1 MKFRS
6 CRHENCSRFITL
18 KFLAQSGGRR
28 SRPQY
33 PRATPVVVRR
43 AMLRVLLL
51 AHGLALTTGFRVN
64 APADLAGEYEDTPA
78 DFAPANYEVTALGVL
93 AASCPCEWATDSSPI
108 HKGWL
113 WDRILIVDDEVC
125 ANSCTAPVAACAAQ
139 LANASGLLVT
149 DRYNPSKQLEGPRD
163 PRLKGDFAA
172 NDPSINATCQVA
184 IPTAYVNSSVI
195 SLLAAAKLVTDA
207 PRLPP
212 LIWSASQIR
221 CSAPSPA
228 PPCRSTVAWSVGRR
242 AMRTSHMHTRGVVHG
257 THMVL
262 TARRAPSR
270 RTPRSCALSTSRGCG
285 PSAPTTTSSRLPR

>member
-1 MKFRS
+1 
-6 CRHENCSRFITL
+6 
-18 KFLAQSGGRR
+18 
-28 SRPQY
+28 
-33 PRATPVVVRR
+33 
-43 AMLRVLLL
+43 MLRVLLL
-51 AHGLALTTGFRVN
+51 AHGLALTTGLRVN
-64 APADLAGEYEDTPA
+64 EPANLAGEYEDTPA
-78 DFAPANYEVTALGVL
+78 DFAPANYDVTALGVL

-149 DRYNPSKQLEGPRD
+149 ERYNPSKRFDEGELRD
-163 PRLKGDFAA
+163 SLPEGDFAA

-195 SLLAAAKLVTDA
+195 SLLAAAKLVSDA

-221 CSAPSPA
+221 CPAPSPA

-242 AMRTSHMHTRGVVHG
+242 AIRTSHMHMHGVVHG

-270 RTPRSCALSTSRGCG
+270 RTPRSCALSTPRGCR

>member
-1 MKFRS
+1 
-6 CRHENCSRFITL
+6 
-18 KFLAQSGGRR
+18 
-28 SRPQY
+28 
-33 PRATPVVVRR
+33 
-43 AMLRVLLL
+43 MLRWLLL
-51 AHGLALTTGFRVN
+51 AHGVALASGLRVN
-64 APADLAGEYEDTPA
+64 EPASLAGEYEDTPA

-113 WDRILIVDDEVC
+113 WDRILIVDDDVC
-125 ANSCTAPVAACAAQ
+125 DNSCTAPVAACAAQ

-149 DRYNPSKQLEGPRD
+149 ERYNPSKQFEGEPRD
-163 PRLKGDFAA
+163 ALREGDFAA

-195 SLLAAAKLVTDA
+195 SILAAAKLVSDA

-228 PPCRSTVAWSVGRR
+228 PPCRSTVAWSVARR
-242 AMRTSHMHTRGVVHG
+242 AMRTPHMRTHGGVHG
-257 THMVL
+257 PHMVL
-262 TARRAPSR
+262 TARRARSR
-270 RTPRSCALSTSRGCG
+270 RTPRSWSLSTRRGCRR
-285 PSAPTTTSSRLPR
+285 SAPTTTSSRRFL

>member
-1 MKFRS
+1 
-6 CRHENCSRFITL
+6 
-18 KFLAQSGGRR
+18 
-28 SRPQY
+28 
-33 PRATPVVVRR
+33 
-43 AMLRVLLL
+43 MLRWLLL
-51 AHGLALTTGFRVN
+51 AHGVALASGLRVN
-64 APADLAGEYEDTPA
+64 EPASLAGEYEDTPA
-78 DFAPANYEVTALGVL
+78 DFAPLNYEVTALGVL

-125 ANSCTAPVAACAAQ
+125 GNSCTAPVAACAAQ

-149 DRYNPSKQLEGPRD
+149 ERYNPSKQFEGEPRD
-163 PRLKGDFAA
+163 PLLEGDFAA

-195 SLLAAAKLVTDA
+195 SILAAAKLVTDA

-212 LIWSASQIR
+212 LIYSASQIR

-270 RTPRSCALSTSRGCG
+270 RTPRTLRGCR
-285 PSAPTTTSSRLPR
+285 PSAPTTTSSRLLR

>member
-1 MKFRS
+1 MFAVY
-6 CRHENCSRFITL
+6 HPEVSR
-18 KFLAQSGGRR
+18 QSGGRR

-33 PRATPVVVRR
+33 PRGTPRVVRR

-51 AHGLALTTGFRVN
+51 AHGLALTTGLRVN
-64 APADLAGEYEDTPA
+64 EPANLAGEYEDTPA
-78 DFAPANYEVTALGVL
+78 DFAPLNYEVTALGVL

-195 SLLAAAKLVTDA
+195 SLLAAAKLVSDA

-242 AMRTSHMHTRGVVHG
+242 AIRTSHMHMHGVVHG

-262 TARRAPSR
+262 TARRALSR
-270 RTPRSCALSTSRGCG
+270 RTPRSCALSTQRGCR
-285 PSAPTTTSSRLPR
+285 PSAPTTTSSWRFL

>member
-1 MKFRS
+1 MRKRP
-6 CRHENCSRFITL
+6 RFNTL
-18 KFLAQSGGRR
+18 KFLARAEAAGAPISTLV
-28 SRPQY
+28 
-33 PRATPVVVRR
+33 ATPPVVRR
-43 AMLRVLLL
+43 AMLRWLLL
-51 AHGLALTTGFRVN
+51 AHGLALASGLRVN
-64 APADLAGEYEDTPA
+64 EPASLAGEYEDTPA
-78 DFAPANYEVTALGVL
+78 DFAPLNYEVTALGVL

-125 ANSCTAPVAACAAQ
+125 GNSCTAPVAACAAQ

-149 DRYNPSKQLEGPRD
+149 DRYNPSKQFEGEARD
-163 PRLKGDFAA
+163 PRPKGDFAA

-195 SLLAAAKLVTDA
+195 SLLAAAKLVSDA

-242 AMRTSHMHTRGVVHG
+242 AIRTSHMHMHG
-257 THMVL
+257 SCMVL
-262 TARRAPSR
+262 TYSPLAVSPR
-270 RTPRSCALSTSRGCG
+270 RTPRTPRGCR
-285 PSAPTTTSSRLPR
+285 PSAPTTTSSRLLR